1 MNAAAGRLPLWLKL
15 AFTLWV
21 VTWATSYA
29 RVLGWQNF
37 LWLCDLASFLLLVA
51 LWTESRRL
59 MSAQWLAVLLVGVLW
74 GVDVGTAL
82 VIGVHPIGGT
92 EYMFDTAR
100 PLAFRLLS
108 LFHLLLPLVAGYGVW
123 RLGYDRRGLVWQ
135 VGLTWAV
142 LPLSYAVTDAERN
155 INWVQGPF
163 GQPQASLDPLVYLVG
178 LMLAW
183 PVVVYLPTHLLTLG
197 LARWRRRRDH

>member
-1 MNAAAGRLPLWLKL
+1 MPPPGLPLWLKL

-21 VTWATSYA
+21 VIWATTYA

-37 LWLCDLASFLLLVA
+37 LWLCDLASFLILIA
-51 LWTESRRL
+51 LWTESRL
-59 MSAQWLAVLLVGVLW
+59 LISAQWLAVSVVGVLW
-74 GVDVGTAL
+74 AVDVGVAL
-82 VIGVHPIGGT
+82 ATGVHPIGGT
-92 EYMFDTAR
+92 EYMFNAAR

-123 RLGYDRRGLVWQ
+123 RLGYDRRGLGWQ
-135 VGLTWAV
+135 VALTWAV
-142 LPLSYAVTDAERN
+142 IPLSYLATDAERN

-183 PVVVYLPTHLLTLG
+183 PVVLYLPVHLVTLALG
-197 LARWRRRRDH
+197 RRRRP

>member
-1 MNAAAGRLPLWLKL
+1 MSPPGLPLWLKL

-37 LWLCDLASFLLLVA
+37 LWLCDLASFLILAA
-51 LWTESRRL
+51 LWTESRLL
-59 MSAQWLAVLLVGVLW
+59 MSAQWLAVSLVGGLW
-74 GVDVGTAL
+74 ALDVGVAL
-82 VIGVHPIGGT
+82 TTGVHPIGGT
-92 EYMFDTAR
+92 EYMFNTAR

-123 RLGYDRRGLVWQ
+123 RLGYDRRGLGWQ
-135 VGLTWAV
+135 VALTWVV
-142 LPLSYAVTDAERN
+142 LPLSYAVTEAERN

-197 LARWRRRRDH
+197 LARLRRRRGH